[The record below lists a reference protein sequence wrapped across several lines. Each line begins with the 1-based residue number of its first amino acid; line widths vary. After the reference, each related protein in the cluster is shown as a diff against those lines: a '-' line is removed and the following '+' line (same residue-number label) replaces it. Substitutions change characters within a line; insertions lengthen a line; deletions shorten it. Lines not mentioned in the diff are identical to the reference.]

1 MVRRSRSDERKRLN
15 KNQIKIELSRTCRT
29 FANILRKGTAN
40 FIIGFCSCRKLT
52 IYKYNGCEFENSGNV
67 CYRVCWCLLSFQQC
81 KARKRRSSTEH
92 ILLTLATPGN
102 ILNILLSTLLH
113 LFQSSAR
120 IHLGLP
126 LLLLHQPPLKH
137 LLLLPLLHLHQPV
150 LPLVVQLKRHLRQLL
165 NKRVIEI
172 LKQSVGRVTTT
183 NNCK

>member
-1 MVRRSRSDERKRLN
+1 M
-15 KNQIKIELSRTCRT
+15 KNVAWYCRVPYI
-29 FANILRKGTAN
+29 F
-40 FIIGFCSCRKLT
+40 
-52 IYKYNGCEFENSGNV
+52 NGCEFENSGNV

-81 KARKRRSSTEH
+81 KARKRRSITEH

-126 LLLLHQPPLKH
+126 LLLLHKQPLKH
-137 LLLLPLLHLHQPV
+137 LLLLLHRDQPILHWDQPV
-150 LPLVVQLKRHLRQLL
+150 LPLVVQLKRHSRQLL

-172 LKQSVGRVTTT
+172 LKQSVGRITTT